1 MRVIVVVFS
10 MVVGAVLVGLLLMAT
25 LFLAGAAHASE
36 NVPALLR
43 YAQQYDAGNETK
55 SERQTDVLAS
65 PAARSRQAAEEL
77 RHRQLAARVKVLTMQ
92 LAEKDKQL
100 AALRD
105 KQQASGD
112 TERAQ
117 VKTLTA
123 KLAEKDA
130 LLAAMQEKQRVA
142 LSTEADRVRALTT
155 ELAEKDKRLG
165 DLAKQLPAPVKLDTA
180 AARQAYATGV
190 LFGRDVQAARDANQQ
205 MGLKLDDALLLAGL
219 TDALTGKPK
228 MEEGALATAQEDARQ
243 AAEKALVST
252 VATQKKADAAWV
264 GRFAKQKGVVK
275 APEGYWYRVDYAG
288 EGAPLTEASTVDLVV
303 TETLTDGTVVSD
315 MEGAG
320 SRLTETVSSLPPA
333 FAGALSVLKN
343 HGSLTLVVPPEL
355 AYGDKGY
362 PPKVPP
368 GATMVYKLRVA
379 DVIEAL
385 NEKKRK
391 P

>member
-1 MRVIVVVFS
+1 MRVIVLVFS
-10 MVVGAVLVGLLLMAT
+10 MAMGAVLIGLLLMAT

-43 YAQQYDAGNETK
+43 YAQQYDAGNGAK
-55 SERQTDVLAS
+55 SERRTEVLTS
-65 PAARSRQAAEEL
+65 PAVRSRQAAEEL
-77 RHRQLAARVKVLTMQ
+77 RHRQLAARVKALTAQ
-92 LAEKDKQL
+92 LAEKDKQM
-100 AALRD
+100 ASLRN
-105 KQQASGD
+105 KQQASG
-112 TERAQ
+112 EEVRAQ
-117 VKTLTA
+117 VKMLTA
-123 KLAEKDA
+123 QLADKEA
-130 LLAAMQEKQRVA
+130 LLASMQEKQQVA
-142 LSTEADRVRALTT
+142 LTTEADRVRALTT

-165 DLAKQLPAPVKLDTA
+165 DLAKQLPVPVKLDSA

-190 LFGRDVQAARDANQQ
+190 LFGRDVQEARIANQQ

-219 TDALTGKPK
+219 TDALTGQPK
-228 MEEGALATAQEDARQ
+228 MEEGALATAQEDARK

-252 VATQKKADAAWV
+252 VATQKKADATWV

-288 EGAPLTEASTVDLVV
+288 EGVPLTASSTVDLVV

-320 SRLTETVSSLPPA
+320 STLTETVSSLPPA
-333 FAGALSVLKN
+333 FAGALGVLKN

-379 DVIEAL
+379 DVIAAPD
-385 NEKKRK
+385 EKKRK
-391 P
+391 Q

>member
-1 MRVIVVVFS
+1 MLLALLIS
-10 MVVGAVLVGLLLMAT
+10 GLLLVVIST
-25 LFLAGAAHASE
+25 AGVARASE
-36 NVPALLR
+36 DVPALLR

-55 SERQTDVLAS
+55 SERQTEVLAS
-65 PAARSRQAAEEL
+65 PAAKSRQVAEEL
-77 RHRQLAARVKVLTMQ
+77 RHRQLAARVKVLTTQ

-100 AALRD
+100 AALRG

-112 TERAQ
+112 EVRAQ
-117 VKTLTA
+117 VKRLTA

-142 LSTEADRVRALTT
+142 LTTEADRVRALTT

-165 DLAKQLPAPVKLDTA
+165 DLAKQLPAPVTLDTA

-190 LFGRDVQAARDANQQ
+190 LFGRDVQAARIANQQ

-219 TDALTGKPK
+219 TDALTGQPK
-228 MEEGALATAQEDARQ
+228 MEERALATAQEDARK

-252 VATQKKADAAWV
+252 VATQKKADGAWV

-275 APEGYWYRVDYAG
+275 APEGYWYQVDYAG

-333 FAGALSVLKN
+333 FAGALSILKN

-379 DVIEAL
+379 DVIAAPD
-385 NEKKRK
+385 EKKRK

>member
-1 MRVIVVVFS
+1 MRVIVMVFS
-10 MVVGAVLVGLLLMAT
+10 MIVGAVLVGLLLMAT
-25 LFLAGAAHASE
+25 LFLSGAAHASE

-55 SERQTDVLAS
+55 SERQTEVLAS
-65 PAARSRQAAEEL
+65 PANQSRQAVQEL
-77 RHRQLAARVKVLTMQ
+77 QRRQLRARVKALTAQ

-100 AALRD
+100 VALRD

-112 TERAQ
+112 EVQGR
-117 VKTLTA
+117 VKILTA
-123 KLAEKDA
+123 QLAEKEA
-130 LLAAMQEKQRVA
+130 LLTAMQEKQQVA
-142 LSTEADRVRALTT
+142 LTTEADRVRALTT

-165 DLAKQLPAPVKLDTA
+165 DLAKQLPAPVKLDTS

-190 LFGRDVQAARDANQQ
+190 LFGRDVQAARSANQQ

-219 TDALTGKPK
+219 TDALTGQPK
-228 MEEGALATAQEDARQ
+228 MEERALATAQEGARK

-252 VATQKKADAAWV
+252 VATQKKADGAWV

-333 FAGALSVLKN
+333 FAGALSALKN

-379 DVIEAL
+379 DVIAAPD
-385 NEKKRK
+385 EKKRK

>member
-1 MRVIVVVFS
+1 MRVIVLAFS
-10 MVVGAVLVGLLLMAT
+10 MAMGAVLIGLLLMAT

-55 SERQTDVLAS
+55 SERRTEVLTS
-65 PAARSRQAAEEL
+65 PAARSRQAAETL
-77 RHRQLAARVKVLTMQ
+77 RHRQLAARVKALTAQ

-112 TERAQ
+112 EERAQ
-117 VKTLTA
+117 VKALTA

-130 LLAAMQEKQRVA
+130 LLAAIQEKQRLA
-142 LSTEADRVRALTT
+142 LTTEADRVRALTA
-155 ELAEKDKRLG
+155 ELAEKDKQLG

-190 LFGRDVQAARDANQQ
+190 LFGRDVQAARSANQQ

-219 TDALTGKPK
+219 TDALTGQPK
-228 MEEGALATAQEDARQ
+228 MEERALATAQEDARK

-252 VATQKKADAAWV
+252 VATQKKADGAWV

-379 DVIEAL
+379 DVIAAPD
-385 NEKKRK
+385 EKKRK

>member
-1 MRVIVVVFS
+1 MKGREMLLALLIS
-10 MVVGAVLVGLLLMAT
+10 GLLLVVIST
-25 LFLAGAAHASE
+25 AGVARASE
-36 NVPALLR
+36 DVPALLR

-55 SERQTDVLAS
+55 SERQTEVLAS
-65 PAARSRQAAEEL
+65 PAAKSRQVAEEL
-77 RHRQLAARVKVLTMQ
+77 RRRQLAARVKVLTTQ

-112 TERAQ
+112 EVRAQ
-117 VKTLTA
+117 VKRLTA

-142 LSTEADRVRALTT
+142 LTTEADRVRALTT

-165 DLAKQLPAPVKLDTA
+165 ELTKQLPAPVTLDTA

-228 MEEGALATAQEDARQ
+228 MEEGALATAQEDARK

-288 EGAPLTEASTVDLVV
+288 DGAPLTEASTVDLVV

-333 FAGALSVLKN
+333 FAGALGVLKN

-379 DVIEAL
+379 DVIAAPD
-385 NEKKRK
+385 EKKRK
-391 P
+391 Q

>member
-1 MRVIVVVFS
+1 MRVIVMVFS
-10 MVVGAVLVGLLLMAT
+10 MIVGAVLVGLLLMAT
-25 LFLAGAAHASE
+25 LFLSGAAHASE

-43 YAQQYDAGNETK
+43 YAQQYDGGN
-55 SERQTDVLAS
+55 RGVLSS
-65 PAARSRQAAEEL
+65 PANQSHQAVQEL
-77 RHRQLAARVKVLTMQ
+77 QHRQLTARVKALTAQ

-105 KQQASGD
+105 KQQVSGD
-112 TERAQ
+112 EAQ
-117 VKTLTA
+117 GLVKMLTTQ
-123 KLAEKDA
+123 LADKDA
-130 LLAAMQEKQRVA
+130 LLTAIQEKQQVA
-142 LSTEADRVRALTT
+142 LTTEAARVRALTT
-155 ELAEKDKRLG
+155 ELAEKDKRLD
-165 DLAKQLPAPVKLDTA
+165 DLAKQLPAPVNLDSA
-180 AARQAYATGV
+180 AAREAYATGV
-190 LFGRDVQAARDANQQ
+190 LFGRDVQTARDANQQ
-205 MGLKLDDALLLAGL
+205 MGLKLDDTLLLAGL

-228 MEEGALATAQEDARQ
+228 MEEGALAMAQEDARK

-252 VATQKKADAAWV
+252 VATQRKADAAWV

-275 APEGYWYRVDYAG
+275 APEGYWYRVEH
-288 EGAPLTEASTVDLVV
+288 EGDGMRLNANDTVALVV
-303 TETLTDGTVVSD
+303 TETLADGTVVSD

-320 SRLTETVSSLPPA
+320 GSLMDTVSALPPA
-333 FAGALSVLKN
+333 FAGALGALKN

-379 DVIEAL
+379 DVIAAPD
-385 NEKKRK
+385 EKKRK

>member
-1 MRVIVVVFS
+1 MLLALLIS
-10 MVVGAVLVGLLLMAT
+10 GLLLVVIST
-25 LFLAGAAHASE
+25 AGVVRASE
-36 NVPALLR
+36 DVPALLR
-43 YAQQYDAGNETK
+43 YAQQYDAGNVTK
-55 SERQTDVLAS
+55 SERQTEVLAS
-65 PAARSRQAAEEL
+65 PVANSRQAAEEL
-77 RHRQLAARVKVLTMQ
+77 RHRQLAARLKALTAQ

-112 TERAQ
+112 EVRAQ
-117 VKTLTA
+117 VKTLTT

-130 LLAAMQEKQRVA
+130 LLAKMQEKQRVA
-142 LSTEADRVRALTT
+142 LTTEVDRVRALTA
-155 ELAEKDKRLG
+155 ELAEKDKRLEG
-165 DLAKQLPAPVKLDTA
+165 LANQLPAPVTLDTA

-190 LFGRDVQAARDANQQ
+190 LFGRDVQAARIANQQ

-219 TDALTGKPK
+219 TDALTGQPK
-228 MEEGALATAQEDARQ
+228 MEERALATAQEDARK
-243 AAEKALVST
+243 AAERALVST
-252 VATQKKADAAWV
+252 VAKQKKADAAWV

-288 EGAPLTEASTVDLVV
+288 EGAPLTEVSTVDLVV

-315 MEGAG
+315 MEVAG
-320 SRLTETVSSLPPA
+320 SRLTETLSSLPPA
-333 FAGALSVLKN
+333 FAGALGVLKN

-379 DVIEAL
+379 DVIDE
-385 NEKKRK
+385 NGKKGK
-391 P
+391 